1 MYEHKRNIRQRS
13 SSVSQWA
20 RSFSLASPYTQLIM
34 HPHNPAQF
42 AQKSSLGS
50 AQIREAGYTGLG
62 SPLENLL
69 MAADGFL
76 FIS

>member
-1 MYEHKRNIRQRS
+1 MYEQTEHSPEKQFRIP
-13 SSVSQWA
+13 WA

-76 FIS
+76 FLS